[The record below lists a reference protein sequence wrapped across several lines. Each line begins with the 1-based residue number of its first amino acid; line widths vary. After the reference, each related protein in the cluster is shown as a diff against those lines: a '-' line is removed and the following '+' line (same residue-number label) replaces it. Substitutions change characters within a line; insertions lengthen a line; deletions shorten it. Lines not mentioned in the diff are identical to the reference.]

1 MIVIKNLRLRRAL
14 KFILPFL
21 LIPAVIAVGVHISG
35 GRRYI
40 FISLSV
46 AVLSLLLF
54 ITSFEK
60 KKIGTRRLT
69 LVAVMTALSVLGR
82 FIPFFKPVSALTVIT
97 AVYLGGE
104 SGFLTGAL
112 SALISDFWFGLGP
125 WTPFQMFSWGMI
137 GLIAG
142 FLSVPLKKYRAAL
155 IGYGLLSGVMYS
167 FIMDIWTVL
176 WYNGSLKLTLYAGA
190 ILTALP
196 HTLLDSVSNI
206 IFLALFSKPF
216 GEKLERIKYKY
227 GV

>member
-1 MIVIKNLRLRRAL
+1 
-14 KFILPFL
+14 
-21 LIPAVIAVGVHISG
+21 
-35 GRRYI
+35 
-40 FISLSV
+40 
-46 AVLSLLLF
+46 
-54 ITSFEK
+54 
-60 KKIGTRRLT
+60 
-69 LVAVMTALSVLGR
+69 
-82 FIPFFKPVSALTVIT
+82 
-97 AVYLGGE
+97 
-104 SGFLTGAL
+104 
-112 SALISDFWFGLGP
+112 
-125 WTPFQMFSWGMI
+125 MFSWGMI

-196 HTLLDSVSNI
+196 HTLLYSVSNI